1 MKESNN
7 SRRIV
12 GKFAARFIIL
22 GVIFGAIA
30 LVLETWVPEYAN
42 WGLDSRRV
50 IFSSVVS
57 IIATLCTAYFAV
69 SSSISGVIFKSQEE
83 AEKVSKPI
91 KTFLILVAL
100 IAMFLGLIY
109 CIQIEKSA
117 LKTFDNKL
125 ENDKET
131 QQLYDTDKL
140 VEAKK
145 TEIQLV
151 SNVMV
156 AAKEIM
162 IVLTYGYAVVYS
174 ENMVMANVRTKAKKE
189 EDEE

>member
-83 AEKVSKPI
+83 AEINIQNNNADVVLFDCNVKNIDIIDRRNMRVYRSNDINESIKVILKDLDKP
-91 KTFLILVAL
+91 K
-100 IAMFLGLIY
+100 
-109 CIQIEKSA
+109 
-117 LKTFDNKL
+117 N
-125 ENDKET
+125 
-131 QQLYDTDKL
+131 
-140 VEAKK
+140 
-145 TEIQLV
+145 
-151 SNVMV
+151 
-156 AAKEIM
+156 
-162 IVLTYGYAVVYS
+162 IV
-174 ENMVMANVRTKAKKE
+174 
-189 EDEE
+189 